1 MEEKVKVQGSD
12 TFANGGAG
20 DSMVLRHRQRC
31 RF

>member
-20 DSMVLRHRQRC
+20 DSMAVRNRKI
-31 RF
+31 